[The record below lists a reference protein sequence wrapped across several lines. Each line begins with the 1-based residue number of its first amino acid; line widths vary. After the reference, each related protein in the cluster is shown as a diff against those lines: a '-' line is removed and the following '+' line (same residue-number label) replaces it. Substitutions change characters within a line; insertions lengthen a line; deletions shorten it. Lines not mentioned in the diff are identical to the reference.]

1 MAKYEVE
8 APDGGKY
15 EVEMPEGLSPEAM
28 RSKLEETFT
37 ALGIKANRVDTS
49 AGKFAAP
56 GVAPKYPGLDFA
68 QPVPQ
73 VRAAIQAMPETE
85 RKGAFNEWAKQYVAK
100 ERQGGGIMQGVRDV
114 GRNLARGTPV
124 GSWLDEA
131 NAKTAN
137 LISGTPY
144 DETLAYQRATDEA
157 IDRDSTKLGSLP
169 LIGDV
174 TAGGVQKLAG
184 GIASVVAAPGPAA
197 TTLGGML
204 SAPIRTVLGSPIN
217 PMRGTTM
224 LPRVVNAGTTGAVYG
239 GIYGAGE
246 GDTSGERMVNAT
258 VGAGI
263 GLGLGAAMPP
273 IAEGVG
279 RLMKRQAQ
287 PQGPLTNMN
296 REAVANVADDM
307 RADRMSQIVPDGMLP
322 EAMLADLGPNLQGQA
337 GAIARRPG
345 EGQTIVKDAL
355 GATVGEG
362 RRAGAAQRITGA
374 VDEALGPAQN
384 LVQLE
389 DQILNQSRAAA
400 RPYYE
405 RFNNTPV
412 QPTPRLQQ
420 LLTFAEENGIVRAAD
435 DAMAREATITG
446 QPASPNMRL
455 EFIKREFDRL
465 SKYSNTP
472 TGGLDAHTAGQ
483 YRQLA
488 AVFRNEV
495 DSILSAQDSA
505 ARGVRPEQGVSSWQQ
520 ARGLAGTG
528 LQFRE
533 GLEQGADAFKR
544 GTHPDQMRADLAGME
559 SGVQRSGFDQG
570 ARGAIRDI
578 MGQSG
583 TQFGPT
589 GDSAAMRIFGS
600 DFARDKLRQ
609 VAGDQGADQILGR
622 LGAEARY
629 EQTRQAAVG
638 NSVTAAM
645 QQAMKRFDKTS
656 AVDTALDPTV
666 GMLGTV
672 KQFARWSINKM
683 TAGYLDERS
692 RAVAVDAARI
702 LTAQGP
708 ERDSYI
714 RELTSFINRRDVTA
728 RQRGAATALLE
739 SIGVGARAPAV
750 EAASIGGEQR
760 P

>member
-15 EVEMPEGLSPEAM
+15 EVEMPDGLSPEAM

-37 ALGIKANRVDTS
+37 ALGIKANRVDST

-56 GVAPKYPGLDFA
+56 AVAPKYPGLDFS

-73 VRAAIQAMPETE
+73 VRAAIQAMPETD

-100 ERQGGGIMQGVRDV
+100 ERAGGGIMQGVRDF

-137 LISGTPY
+137 LVSGTPY
-144 DETLAYQRATDEA
+144 DEALAYQRATDEA
-157 IDRDSTKLGSLP
+157 IDKDSTKLTTLP

-174 TAGGVQKLAG
+174 TAGGVQKVAG
-184 GIASVVAAPGPAA
+184 GV
-197 TTLGGML
+197 L
-204 SAPIRTVLGSPIN
+204 SAPVSPMVN
-217 PMRGTTM
+217 LMRGGTM
-224 LPRVVNAGTTGAVYG
+224 LPRVVNSAATGAAYG
-239 GIYGAGE
+239 AGYGAGE
-246 GDTSGERMVNAT
+246 GDTSGERMVNAG

-273 IAEGVG
+273 IAEGLG
-279 RLMKRQAQ
+279 RMVKRQAQ
-287 PQGPLTNMN
+287 PQGPLANMN

-307 RADRMSQIVPDGMLP
+307 RADRVSQIVPDGMLP
-322 EAMLADLGPNLQGQA
+322 EAMLADLGPNLQGHA

-362 RRAGAAQRITGA
+362 RRGGAAQRITGA

-405 RFNNTPV
+405 RFENTPV

-420 LLTFAEENGIVRAAD
+420 LLTFAEQEGVTRAAD
-435 DAMAREATITG
+435 DAMRREAALTG
-446 QPASPNMRL
+446 QPASANMLL
-455 EFIKREFDRL
+455 EFIKREFDRRARH
-465 SKYSNTP
+465 SNTP

-488 AVFRNEV
+488 AVFREEV
-495 DSILSAQDSA
+495 DNILMAQDA
-505 ARGVRPEQGVSSWQQ
+505 ATRGVRPEQGVSSWQQ

-559 SGVQRSGFDQG
+559 SGVQRSAYDQG

-578 MGQSG
+578 MGNQG
-583 TQFGPT
+583 TMFGPT
-589 GDSAAMRIFGS
+589 GDSAAMKTFGNEY
-600 DFARDKLRQ
+600 ARDKLRQ
-609 VAGDQGADQILGR
+609 VAGDQGADTILGR

-638 NSVTAAM
+638 NSVTTAM

-708 ERDSYI
+708 ERDAYI

-739 SIGVGARAPAV
+739 SIGVGARAPAI
-750 EAASIGGEQR
+750 ESAAIGGEQR

>member
-8 APDGGKY
+8 SPDGSKY

-28 RSKLEETFT
+28 RVKLEETFS
-37 ALGIKANRVDTS
+37 ALGIKANRVDST

-56 GVAPKYPGLDFA
+56 GVAPKYPGLDFS

-73 VRAAIQAMPETE
+73 VRAAIQAMPEAD

-100 ERQGGGIMQGVRDV
+100 ERQGGGIMQGVRDF

-137 LISGTPY
+137 MISGTPY
-144 DETLAYQRATDEA
+144 DEALAYQRATDEA
-157 IDRDSTKLGSLP
+157 IDKESTKLTTLP

-184 GIASVVAAPGPAA
+184 GIASAP
-197 TTLGGML
+197 
-204 SAPIRTVLGSPIN
+204 VSPMVN
-217 PMRGTTM
+217 MMRGGTM
-224 LPRVVNAGTTGAVYG
+224 LPRVVNAATTGAVYG
-239 GIYGAGE
+239 GAYGAGE
-246 GDTSGERMVNAT
+246 GDTSGERMVNAG

-279 RLMKRQAQ
+279 RLFTRQAQ
-287 PQGPLTNMN
+287 PQGPLANMN
-296 REAVANVADDM
+296 REAVGNVADDM
-307 RADRMSQIVPDGMLP
+307 RADRVSQIVPDGMLP
-322 EAMLADLGPNLQGQA
+322 EAMLADLGPNLQGHA

-362 RRAGAAQRITGA
+362 RRGGAAQRITGA

-384 LVQLE
+384 LVEMQRGISR
-389 DQILNQSRAAA
+389 QANQAA
-400 RPYYE
+400 RPYYQQFENTIIPWTPEINALQTRAMGAPGVVQQAE
-405 RFNNTPV
+405 RLMQLEGVKPPGPDWAVRTGRDWDYIKKAIDDLANDAPYGSNER
-412 QPTPRLQQ
+412 RLYGN
-420 LLTFAEENGIVRAAD
+420 L
-435 DAMAREATITG
+435 ARDITG
-446 QPASPNMRL
+446 TIDDMMR
-455 EFIKREFDRL
+455 
-465 SKYSNTP
+465 
-472 TGGLDAHTAGQ
+472 Q
-483 YRQLA
+483 
-488 AVFRNEV
+488 
-495 DSILSAQDSA
+495 QDIA
-505 ARGVRPEQGVSSWQQ
+505 ARGVRPEQAVSSWEQ
-520 ARGLAGTG
+520 ARGASGVG
-528 LQFRE
+528 MQFKQ
-533 GLEQGADAFKR
+533 GVEQGQAAFQK
-544 GTHPDQMRADLAGME
+544 GTHPDQMRADIAAMGNRQA
-559 SGVQRSGFDQG
+559 QRTGFDQG

-578 MGQSG
+578 MGNQG

-589 GDSAAMRIFGS
+589 GDSAAMRTFGS

-609 VAGDQGADQILGR
+609 VAGEEGADTILGR

-656 AVDTALDPTV
+656 PVDTALDPSV

-672 KQFARWSINKM
+672 KQFAKWTINKM

-692 RAVAVDAARI
+692 RAVAVDAARL

-708 ERDSYI
+708 ERDAYI
-714 RELTSFINRRDVTA
+714 RELTSYINRRDLSA

-739 SIGVGARAPAV
+739 SIGVGARAPAI
-750 EAASIGGEQR
+750 EAAAIGGERR